1 MIELYTKVGNRVFL
15 IDEDPFMK
23 FPGGELHMKAEPKTF
38 GGKEIA
44 WVSGTDVEDYI
55 KLAMWSDMVYDQ
67 GGEAHAIIPYLPAA
81 RADRGTPNGSA
92 IYSELIAITR
102 NLSTLSYVD
111 AHSSV
116 MPNYLKLKMPGVVHR
131 HFTSDAFL
139 SHGSSCIRSTQFGSF
154 KDINIDAVI
163 SPDKGATERAILW
176 AEKFN
181 APLVQAGKTRDPKTG
196 SLSGF
201 ECDDLPFTSH
211 DKNYLIVDDICDGGG
226 TFNGLV
232 DYLGSRERKGL
243 DSKFYLFTT
252 HGIYSKGL
260 DELKNRFAGIWT
272 TDSLEKKSNDVG
284 ILKIKTKLLESI

>member
-44 WVSGTDVEDYI
+44 WVSGTNVEDYI

-111 AHSSV
+111 AHSSI

-131 HFTSDAFL
+131 HFTSDYFIN
-139 SHGSSCIRSTQFGSF
+139 SGSKIRISSNAGMYDVT
-154 KDINIDAVI
+154 IDAII
-163 SPDKGATERAILW
+163 SPDKGATERAKLW
-176 AEKFN
+176 ADKFN

-201 ECDDLPFTSH
+201 ECDDLPFISH

-232 DYLGSRERKGL
+232 DYLESRERKGL

-260 DELKNRFAGIWT
+260 DELTNRFTGLMT
-272 TDSLEKKSNDVG
+272 TDSLGPLPRGVIE
-284 ILKIKTKLLESI
+284 LKIKTKLLESI